1 MAFVYVTPD
10 DFKNSA
16 YGGFDLRE
24 ALVGTNNE
32 SRAAEMFLELVT
44 DHLMAWVD
52 TKSFRNFRWDRLTP
66 FQLEYWKKAII
77 TQAHYTYK
85 EGLKAVGMFSGA
97 DDERGKVMDPTY
109 LDSIE
114 VCKGCIELMTR
125 AGIYN
130 LNIKNRR
137 RTWPS
142 GSNYGYF

>member
-1 MAFVYVTPD
+1 MMTFVTPD
-10 DFKNSA
+10 EFRNSP

-24 ALVGTNNE
+24 ALVGADNE
-32 SRAAEMFLELVT
+32 SHAAENFLELVT

-52 TKSFRNFRWDRLTP
+52 TKSFRNFRWDRLTD
-66 FQLEYWKKAII
+66 FQMTYWKKAII
-77 TQAHYTYK
+77 AQAHYTYK
-85 EGLKAVGMFSGA
+85 EGMKAVGMFSGA
-97 DDERGKVMDPTY
+97 DDEKGKVLDPNY
-109 LDSIE
+109 LEQIE
-114 VCKGCIELMTR
+114 VCKACIELMTR